1 MRELKYANAAGTP
14 EPVLHGALRVEHYL
28 VAQAGHKTPGAG
40 AVVEGTDNLPVRK
53 IHSFE

>member
-1 MRELKYANAAGTP
+1 MCELKYANVAGTP
-14 EPVLHGALRVEHYL
+14 EPVLHGALRAEPYL

-40 AVVEGTDNLPVRK
+40 TAVEGKGNLPVRK